1 MKIATNNI
9 GNYNPYISNKMKVTK
24 QPAKVDEATK
34 LTPKSQVNNIKG
46 SDQLSKEEKTF
57 FAKLYPGQSEEIN
70 NYQFYQRSGQMKSVS
85 LGSLIDR
92 RG

>member
-9 GNYNPYISNKMKVTK
+9 GNYNPYVTNRIKVSK
-24 QPAKVDEATK
+24 EPAKVEQTQQLA
-34 LTPKSQVNNIKG
+34 PKSQVNNIKG

-57 FAKLYPGQSEEIN
+57 FAKLYPGQTDEIN
-70 NYQFYQRSGQMKSVS
+70 NYQFYQRTGKMKNVS
-85 LGSLIDR
+85 IGSLIDR